1 MNNAQRKARKAAT
14 RATQQAAAIKQQRI
28 INVRRDKEQQ
38 AAKEIPHNESVKGNM
53 VVTEANK
60 SAHIRMADGS
70 IRHYARPTTE
80 ISAPYRNHVIASK
93 AKRINQGW

>member
-1 MNNAQRKARKAAT
+1 MNNAQRKARKAAI
-14 RATQQAAAIKQQRI
+14 RVEAQRVQQQQQRI

-38 AAKEIPHNESVKGNM
+38 AAKAIPHNESVRGNM

-60 SAHIRMADGS
+60 AAHIRMADGS
-70 IRHYARPTTE
+70 IRHYAKDTVKIE
-80 ISAPYRNHVIASK
+80 SPYRNHVIASK